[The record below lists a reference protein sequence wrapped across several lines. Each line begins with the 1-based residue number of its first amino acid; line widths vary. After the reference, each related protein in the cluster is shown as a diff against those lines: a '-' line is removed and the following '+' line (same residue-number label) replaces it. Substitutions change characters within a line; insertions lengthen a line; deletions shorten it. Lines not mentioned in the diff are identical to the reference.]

1 MRHISY
7 SRGKGKL
14 RHNNRDIIS
23 PNVDQSR
30 IANNITLKQQ
40 SLADAYEE
48 IFGKATAEYN
58 KKQRRSDRKI
68 KNYFEKLFGENPD
81 SMQADTIL
89 RDKDKRQSFYE
100 YVVSFGTMHDTGYAT
115 NPEMA
120 ATSVKCLKE
129 YMAGFTKRNP
139 QFHVFNAV
147 IHQDEAT
154 PHLHYDMI
162 PFADGYKT
170 SLTRQQ
176 SISKALEQMG
186 YDTGADAIANFT
198 QSERK
203 VFREICERHGVEIA
217 EETKGRGH
225 TYTCEEYRQ
234 TAEKNKREIEESEQ
248 KKVAVKEELADLTQQ
263 KNNLQSDVE
272 QSKSDVEQAKKTQSE
287 IQQGI
292 EKLTEKKTQL
302 QSEVEQAALKKVSE
316 FLTGKGSKKVAAAE
330 AIVANADEVKKA
342 MTIEKSHEL
351 AQVKKLTDQLQLKEK
366 QLDKTEQEQ
375 EQTAKRQTYTA
386 RQQYQKEQ
394 ALSQREEALHQAQ
407 QQLAQQQEKMKW
419 TAKSQ
424 ARYEAEKL
432 LSGGGYVRK
441 VNPDQQ
447 RLMQAQTHSQTVRE
461 NPQQAYN
468 NDFEIER

>member
-7 SRGKGKL
+7 ARGKGKL

-23 PNVDQSR
+23 PNVDKSR
-30 IANNITLKQQ
+30 IENNITLKQQ
-40 SLADAYEE
+40 SLAEAYEE
-48 IFGKATAEYN
+48 IFGDATAEYN

-68 KNYFEKLFGENPD
+68 KNYFKKLFGENPD

-89 RDKDKRQSFYE
+89 KDKDNRKSFYE

-129 YMAGFTKRNP
+129 YMAGFTERNP

-186 YDTGADAIANFT
+186 YGTGADAIANFT
-198 QSERK
+198 QSERE
-203 VFREICERHGVEIA
+203 VFRKICEAHGVEIA

-234 TAEKNKREIEESEQ
+234 TAEKNRQEIAEQEIAKSKNQAEIETQNQKIADQKSQAESMVSAFMPAPTKTE
-248 KKVAVKEELADLTQQ
+248 KNIFGKSKEVPKSDAEMELEKQMTAAKIVL
-263 KNNLQSDVE
+263 SDKATVE
-272 QSKSDVEQAKKTQSE
+272 QDKAKVERD
-287 IQQGI
+287 QQQI
-292 EKLTEKKTQL
+292 VTEKR
-302 QSEVEQAALKKVSE
+302 AL
-316 FLTGKGSKKVAAAE
+316 
-330 AIVANADEVKKA
+330 
-342 MTIEKSHEL
+342 
-351 AQVKKLTDQLQLKEK
+351 
-366 QLDKTEQEQ
+366 
-375 EQTAKRQTYTA
+375 Y
-386 RQQYQKEQ
+386 
-394 ALSQREEALHQAQ
+394 QREESLHQRE
-407 QQLAQQQEKMKW
+407 QQLAEQQEKMKW

-432 LSGGGYVRK
+432 LAGGGYIRK
-441 VNPDQQ
+441 VNHDQQ
-447 RLMQAQTHSQTVRE
+447 RLMHAQTVRE
-461 NPQQAYN
+461 QLQQAHNADY
-468 NDFEIER
+468 DIER

>member
-7 SRGKGKL
+7 ARGKGKL

-30 IANNITLKQQ
+30 IADNITLKRQ
-40 SLADAYEE
+40 SLAEAYEE
-48 IFGKATAEYN
+48 IFGDATAEYN
-58 KKQRRSDRKI
+58 AKQRRSDRKI
-68 KNYFEKLFGENPD
+68 QNYFKKLFGENPD

-89 RDKDKRQSFYE
+89 KDKDNRKSFYE

-120 ATSVKCLKE
+120 ATSVECLQE
-129 YMAGFTKRNP
+129 YMAGFEERNP

-186 YDTGADAIANFT
+186 YGTGADAIANFT
-198 QSERK
+198 QSERE
-203 VFREICERHGVEIA
+203 VFRKICEAHGVEIA

-234 TAEKNKREIEESEQ
+234 TAEKNRREIAEQEIAKSKNQAEIETQNQKIADQKSQAESMVSAFMPAPT
-248 KKVAVKEELADLTQQ
+248 K
-263 KNNLQSDVE
+263 
-272 QSKSDVEQAKKTQSE
+272 
-287 IQQGI
+287 
-292 EKLTEKKTQL
+292 TEKNFFGKEKIVEK
-302 QSEVEQAALKKVSE
+302 SEAEMELERQM
-316 FLTGKGSKKVAAAE
+316 AAAK
-330 AIVANADEVKKA
+330 IVLKDRETVDQEKA
-342 MTIEKSHEL
+342 KVER
-351 AQVKKLTDQLQLKEK
+351 AQRQIVM
-366 QLDKTEQEQ
+366 DK
-375 EQTAKRQTYTA
+375 R
-386 RQQYQKEQ
+386 
-394 ALSQREEALHQAQ
+394 ALFQREESLHQRE
-407 QQLAQQQEKMKW
+407 QQLAQQQQRLAW

-432 LSGGGYVRK
+432 LAGGGYTRK
-441 VNPDQQ
+441 VNQDQQ
-447 RLMQAQTHSQTVRE
+447 RLMQAQMHSQTNRE
-461 NPQQAYN
+461 QLQQAHNADY
-468 NDFEIER
+468 EIER